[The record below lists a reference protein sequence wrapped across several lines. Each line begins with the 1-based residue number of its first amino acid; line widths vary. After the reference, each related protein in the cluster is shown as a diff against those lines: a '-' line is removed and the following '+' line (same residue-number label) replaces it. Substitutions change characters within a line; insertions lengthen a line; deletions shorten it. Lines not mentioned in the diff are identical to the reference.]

1 MQGSIFDK
9 RFVIVAGKG
18 GVGRSVVSS
27 TLAMCAASRG
37 KKVLIV
43 EMASKERCYDLFGRT
58 NPSDYTPSQVF
69 AGIDSIN
76 IQPEPALR
84 EYGMMKLRWERVFKI
99 VFENKV
105 MKSLTQMIPGMNELL
120 LLGKAWHLE
129 QSVDPKTGG
138 PMWDFI
144 VVDAPATGHGMS
156 LLQLPQV
163 VAKTM
168 TSGPITEETREIANL
183 LHDRERC
190 CVSIVTRPEEM
201 PVNEAL
207 QFANCLDDPLNVG
220 SGFLFINGVWPD
232 LLPDESRGVFDSAL
246 ANTGAKS
253 PEKAMLETM
262 QFRLKRREIQQ
273 RFIDRLGTE
282 CALPQIQLP
291 YLFAAQI
298 GFDEINKLS
307 PVIDAAVDRYD
318 HETK

>member
-1 MQGSIFDK
+1 M
-9 RFVIVAGKG
+9 
-18 GVGRSVVSS
+18 
-27 TLAMCAASRG
+27 
-37 KKVLIV
+37 
-43 EMASKERCYDLFGRT
+43 
-58 NPSDYTPSQVF
+58 
-69 AGIDSIN
+69 
-76 IQPEPALR
+76 
-84 EYGMMKLRWERVFKI
+84 
-99 VFENKV
+99 
-105 MKSLTQMIPGMNELL
+105 
-120 LLGKAWHLE
+120 
-129 QSVDPKTGG
+129 
-138 PMWDFI
+138 
-144 VVDAPATGHGMS
+144 
-156 LLQLPQV
+156 
-163 VAKTM
+163 
-168 TSGPITEETREIANL
+168 
-183 LHDRERC
+183 
-190 CVSIVTRPEEM
+190 SIVTRPEEM

>member
-105 MKSLTQMIPGMNELL
+105 MKSLTQMIPGMHELL
-120 LLGKAWHLE
+120 
-129 QSVDPKTGG
+129 
-138 PMWDFI
+138 
-144 VVDAPATGHGMS
+144 
-156 LLQLPQV
+156 
-163 VAKTM
+163 
-168 TSGPITEETREIANL
+168 
-183 LHDRERC
+183 
-190 CVSIVTRPEEM
+190 
-201 PVNEAL
+201 
-207 QFANCLDDPLNVG
+207 
-220 SGFLFINGVWPD
+220 
-232 LLPDESRGVFDSAL
+232 
-246 ANTGAKS
+246 GA
-253 PEKAMLETM
+253 A
-262 QFRLKRREIQQ
+262 R
-273 RFIDRLGTE
+273 
-282 CALPQIQLP
+282 
-291 YLFAAQI
+291 
-298 GFDEINKLS
+298 
-307 PVIDAAVDRYD
+307 
-318 HETK
+318 